1 MSLSHLRAQ
10 YPQGFGPGPRFGQA
24 FGGAQGQAAAAYVVQ
39 HRHIKKR
46 RGGSLFLVAE
56 RLQPGGALAGRIRGL
71 G

>member
-1 MSLSHLRAQ
+1 MSLLHLRDQ

-24 FGGAQGQAAAAYVVQ
+24 FGGAQAAAAYVVQ

-46 RGGSLFLVAE
+46 RARALFLVAE
-56 RLQPGGALAGRIRGL
+56 RLQPGGALAGRIRGF